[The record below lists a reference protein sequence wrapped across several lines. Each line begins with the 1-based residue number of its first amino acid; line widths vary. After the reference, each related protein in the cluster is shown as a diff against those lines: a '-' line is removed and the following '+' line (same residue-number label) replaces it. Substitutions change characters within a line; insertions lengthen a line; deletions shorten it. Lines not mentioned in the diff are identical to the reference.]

1 MLVTCL
7 SQYQFITIQFFS
19 RYSKLNKKPNLVIS
33 LVNINN
39 VLKKY
44 IYTFYKKQLIG
55 EQTGKNIIT
64 MNINDVIK
72 KYIFTFYKKKLIS
85 EQTGKILSQCMFYN
99 KQYKFIAV

>member
-19 RYSKLNKKPNLVIS
+19 RYSKLNKKPNSVIL

-44 IYTFYKKQLIG
+44 IYIFYKKQFIG

-72 KYIFTFYKKKLIS
+72 KYIYIHSIKKTI
-85 EQTGKILSQCMFYN
+85 N
-99 KQYKFIAV
+99 

>member
-19 RYSKLNKKPNLVIS
+19 RYSKLNKKPNLVIL

-44 IYTFYKKQLIG
+44 IYTFYKKQFIG

-72 KYIFTFYKKKLIS
+72 KYIYIHSIKKTI
-85 EQTGKILSQCMFYN
+85 N
-99 KQYKFIAV
+99 